1 MVNKCTKTIF
11 FFFYLRLKTLTW
23 HPLSGNEMIKYC
35 YCKTRPLKIRT
46 GCSRDA
52 PEQDTSLVESP
63 AIGTKW
69 RGSLKVCYRFNPAG
83 DWSSEIP
90 DGQLKYNTIIYC
102 CTTKKYS
109 RRDDASIFVA
119 TYRARKNTFFFWK
132 TWNHLCAFWKQLTE
146 GVKAQDI
153 GTEPP
158 PPDSGT
164 NRKSFSRPLT
174 STVSRI
180 CISLYRVNAVQCVL
194 LPTKKESGAGGSGGA
209 GRGGRKKT
217 KTCFLFFFF
226 LMKWFHIEKL
236 AKISKSI
243 IK

>member
-90 DGQLKYNTIIYC
+90 DGQLKYNTIIY
-102 CTTKKYS
+102 T
-109 RRDDASIFVA
+109 AVLL
-119 TYRARKNTFFFWK
+119 KNTLAE
-132 TWNHLCAFWKQLTE
+132 TTLLYLRQHTE
-146 GVKAQDI
+146 LEKI
-153 GTEPP
+153 
-158 PPDSGT
+158 
-164 NRKSFSRPLT
+164 L
-174 STVSRI
+174 
-180 CISLYRVNAVQCVL
+180 
-194 LPTKKESGAGGSGGA
+194 
-209 GRGGRKKT
+209 
-217 KTCFLFFFF
+217 LFFLKDLKPPLRF
-226 LMKWFHIEKL
+226 LKAAHWG
-236 AKISKSI
+236 SKSSGHWDWTTSSRLWNQ
-243 IK
+243 